1 MLFLISE
8 ERGKGPSTL
17 ERDGRP
23 RVVLDP
29 EGVLGEKLPASLQL
43 REDAAFGAC
52 VKIPRSTSCGPE
64 RALKLFKSRF

>member
-17 ERDGRP
+17 ERGGRP
-23 RVVLDP
+23 RVMLDP

-43 REDAAFGAC
+43 REDAALGSC
-52 VKIPRSTSCGPE
+52 VKTPRSTSCGPE
-64 RALKLFKSRF
+64 CALKLFKSRF